1 MKIKQ
6 SELKKIISEE
16 ITRNAGLDQ
25 AGSPSTEDILIALE
39 LLSEANPVDL
49 SQEVEIL
56 EELLRR
62 AKNN

>member
-6 SELKKIISEE
+6 SKLKEIISEE
-16 ITRNAGLDQ
+16 INRNAGLSSPG
-25 AGSPSTEDILIALE
+25 APSTEDILIALE
-39 LLSEANPVDL
+39 LLSEASPASL